1 MSYTAFIRKIFR
13 DTSIITMIAAVVLSV
28 GYVTFEPAVL
38 KAVEDQ
44 FTVSQT
50 ITSEITFVTT
60 ANNVTMSPSIA
71 GITGGSSYG
80 QTQVA
85 VYTNDSAGF
94 TMTITASSS
103 PALQGNTQGGF
114 INDYS
119 SASASI
125 PDFAYSSSTLPAEF
139 GYSVSAS
146 TTADLA
152 QKFLDNGSTCN
163 AGASDTNGHQSC
175 WYGLSTVATSTMFRT
190 SETAAPSGATSTI
203 FFRVYVPSNPSPSLP
218 EDTYTATAT
227 LTATTN

>member
-1 MSYTAFIRKIFR
+1 MTYTAFIRRILR
-13 DTSIITMIAAVVLSV
+13 DSSIITMIAAVVLSV

-38 KAVEDQ
+38 KAIEDQ

-50 ITSEITFVTT
+50 ITSEITFAT
-60 ANNVTMSPSIA
+60 AANDVAMSPSIA

-85 VYTNDSAGF
+85 VYTNDTAGF

-114 INDYS
+114 INDYTPT
-119 SASASI
+119 AAGI
-125 PDFAYSSSTLPAEF
+125 PDYAFSSSTVPAEF

-163 AGASDTNGHQSC
+163 TGSSDTGGHQSC
-175 WYGLSTVATSTMFRT
+175 WYGLSTAATSTMLRT
-190 SETAAPSGATSTI
+190 SETVAPSGATSTI
-203 FFRVYVPSNPSPSLP
+203 FFRVHVPSNPSPSLP